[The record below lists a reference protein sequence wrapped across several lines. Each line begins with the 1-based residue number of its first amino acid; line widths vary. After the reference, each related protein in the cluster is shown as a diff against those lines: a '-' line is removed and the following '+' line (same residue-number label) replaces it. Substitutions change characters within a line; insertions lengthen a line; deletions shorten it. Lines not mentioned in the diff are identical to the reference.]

1 MESALRASG
10 RFKRQD
16 QSVSALLNEGVGA
29 FFGLAHGW
37 SPSWIEATDLNENV
51 TRSSLG
57 SVALNIAD
65 LAEHAIDAV
74 PDRVALISGDEQLTY
89 AQLEEKANRLAHYLI
104 DQGVKKDDKVGLYCR
119 NRIEIVIAM
128 LGIVKAGAILV
139 NVNFRYVE
147 GELKYLFEN
156 SDMVALVHERRYA
169 DRVANV
175 LPETPNVKTILA
187 VEDGSDDDFQRYGG
201 VEFYSALEQ
210 GSPDRDFGERSADDI
225 YLLYTGGTTGF
236 PKGVM
241 WRHEDIYRVLFG
253 GTDFATGE
261 FVKDEYDLAKAAAEN
276 PPMIRYPIP
285 PMIHGATQSATWMS
299 LFSGQTMVLAPE
311 FDADEVW
318 QTIEKHKVN
327 LLFFTG
333 DAMAR
338 PLLDA
343 LTKLHDGGHEPDL
356 SSLFLLASTAA
367 LFSTSIKE
375 KFLELLPNRV
385 ITDSIGSSETGFGGT
400 SIVAKGQSHTGGP
413 RVTIDHRTVVLDED
427 GNEVK
432 PGSGVRGMI
441 AKKGNI
447 PVGYYKDEKKTA
459 ETFKTFNGVR
469 YAIPGDYAEVDEDGS
484 VTMLGRGSQSI
495 NSGGEKIY
503 PEEVEAALKGHPD
516 VFDALGGR
524 CARRALRQLRRRRR
538 APPPRHQPVAGRTR
552 HVRAPGDRGIQSA
565 AQGLVGRRDPP
576 DTGRQA
582 RLPVGQGHHRGA
594 ARRRRA
600 RQPCGNRNLMRTEL
614 CDRFG
619 IDYPIFVFTPSEKVA
634 AAVSKAGGLG
644 VLGCV
649 RFNEADDLENV
660 LCWMDENTDGKP
672 YGVDIVMPA
681 KVPQEGSAVDI
692 DKLIPQSHRD
702 FVTKTLADLGVPPLP
717 DDEERNEGVLGWLHS
732 VARSHVEVAL
742 QASDQADRQRARL
755 AARRT
760 SSTRRT
766 RPACRWPRWR
776 AAPSTRSATS
786 RTAST
791 SWWRRATR
799 PAATPVRSVRWCCG
813 RKSLTR
819 LAVRRPCWRRAA
831 SAPAGRW
838 PPRWRSA
845 RKASGWARRSS
856 RPPNTTS
863 ATASR
868 AACRRFRRRCCGP
881 TPATRCAAGS
891 TPASP
896 RAC

>member
-1 MESALRASG
+1 M
-10 RFKRQD
+10 
-16 QSVSALLNEGVGA
+16 
-29 FFGLAHGW
+29 
-37 SPSWIEATDLNENV
+37 
-51 TRSSLG
+51 
-57 SVALNIAD
+57 ALNIAD

-89 AQLEEKANRLAHYLI
+89 AQLEEKANRLAHYLR
-104 DQGVKKDDKVGLYCR
+104 DRGVKKDDKVGLYCR

-139 NVNFRYVE
+139 NINYRYVE

-175 LPETPNVKTILA
+175 LPETPNVTTVLS
-187 VEDGSDDDFQRYGG
+187 VEDGSDDDYQRYGG

-210 GSPDRDFGERSADDI
+210 ASPERDFGERSADDI

-261 FVKDEYDLAKAAAEN
+261 FVKDEYDLAKAAADN
-276 PPMIRYPIP
+276 PPMVRHPIP

-299 LFSGQTMVLAPE
+299 IFSGQTTVLAPE

-318 QTIEKHKVN
+318 ATIEKHKVN

-343 LTKLHDGGHEPDL
+343 LTKLHDSGNEPDL

-469 YAIPGDYAEVDEDGS
+469 YAIPGDFAEVDEDGS

-516 VFDALGGR
+516 VFDAL
-524 CARRALRQLRRRRR
+524 
-538 APPPRHQPVAGRTR
+538 V
-552 HVRAPGDRGIQSA
+552 
-565 AQGLVGRRDPP
+565 VGVP
-576 DTGRQA
+576 DERY
-582 RLPVGQGHHRGA
+582 
-594 ARRRRA
+594 
-600 RQPCGNRNLMRTEL
+600 GN
-614 CDRFG
+614 C
-619 IDYPIFVFTPSEKVA
+619 VA
-634 AAVSKAGGLG
+634 AVIHRRPGTDTTLAELDTFVRQEIAGYKVPRKVWWVDEIHRTPAGKPDY
-644 VLGCV
+644 
-649 RFNEADDLENV
+649 RWAKDTTEERPADDAHANHV
-660 LCWMDENTDGKP
+660 S
-672 YGVDIVMPA
+672 
-681 KVPQEGSAVDI
+681 SA
-692 DKLIPQSHRD
+692 S
-702 FVTKTLADLGVPPLP
+702 
-717 DDEERNEGVLGWLHS
+717 
-732 VARSHVEVAL
+732 
-742 QASDQADRQRARL
+742 
-755 AARRT
+755 
-760 SSTRRT
+760 
-766 RPACRWPRWR
+766 
-776 AAPSTRSATS
+776 
-786 RTAST
+786 
-791 SWWRRATR
+791 
-799 PAATPVRSVRWCCG
+799 
-813 RKSLTR
+813 
-819 LAVRRPCWRRAA
+819 
-831 SAPAGRW
+831 
-838 PPRWRSA
+838 
-845 RKASGWARRSS
+845 
-856 RPPNTTS
+856 
-863 ATASR
+863 
-868 AACRRFRRRCCGP
+868 
-881 TPATRCAAGS
+881 
-891 TPASP
+891 
-896 RAC
+896 

>member
-1 MESALRASG
+1 M
-10 RFKRQD
+10 
-16 QSVSALLNEGVGA
+16 
-29 FFGLAHGW
+29 
-37 SPSWIEATDLNENV
+37 
-51 TRSSLG
+51 
-57 SVALNIAD
+57 ALNIAD

-89 AQLEEKANRLAHYLI
+89 AELEDKANRLAHYLL

-128 LGIVKAGAILV
+128 LGIIKAGAILV

-147 GELKYLFEN
+147 GELKYLFDN

-175 LPETPNVKTILA
+175 LPETPNVKTILS
-187 VEDGSDDDFQRYGG
+187 VEDGSDDDYQRYGG
-201 VEFYSALEQ
+201 VEFYAALEQ
-210 GSPDRDFGERSADDI
+210 GSPERDFGERSADDI

-261 FVKDEYDLAKAAAEN
+261 FVAGEHDLAKAAAEN

-299 LFSGQTMVLAPE
+299 LFSGQTTVLTPE

-318 QTIEKHKVN
+318 QIIERYKVN

-343 LTKLHDGGHEPDL
+343 LTKLHDSGKEPDL

-469 YAIPGDYAEVDEDGS
+469 YAIPGDYAEVDADGS

-516 VFDALGGR
+516 VFDALVVGVPDERYGN
-524 CARRALRQLRRRRR
+524 CVAAVIHRRAGTNPTLAELDAFVRNEI
-538 APPPRHQPVAGRTR
+538 AGYKVPRKIWWVDEIHRTPAGK
-552 HVRAPGDRGIQSA
+552 
-565 AQGLVGRRDPP
+565 P
-576 DTGRQA
+576 DYRWAKDT
-582 RLPVGQGHHRGA
+582 
-594 ARRRRA
+594 
-600 RQPCGNRNLMRTEL
+600 TEE
-614 CDRFG
+614 R
-619 IDYPIFVFTPSEKVA
+619 P
-634 AAVSKAGGLG
+634 
-644 VLGCV
+644 
-649 RFNEADDLENV
+649 ADDAH
-660 LCWMDENTDGKP
+660 
-672 YGVDIVMPA
+672 A
-681 KVPQEGSAVDI
+681 K
-692 DKLIPQSHRD
+692 
-702 FVTKTLADLGVPPLP
+702 
-717 DDEERNEGVLGWLHS
+717 
-732 VARSHVEVAL
+732 HV
-742 QASDQADRQRARL
+742 
-755 AARRT
+755 
-760 SSTRRT
+760 
-766 RPACRWPRWR
+766 
-776 AAPSTRSATS
+776 
-786 RTAST
+786 
-791 SWWRRATR
+791 
-799 PAATPVRSVRWCCG
+799 
-813 RKSLTR
+813 
-819 LAVRRPCWRRAA
+819 
-831 SAPAGRW
+831 
-838 PPRWRSA
+838 
-845 RKASGWARRSS
+845 
-856 RPPNTTS
+856 
-863 ATASR
+863 
-868 AACRRFRRRCCGP
+868 
-881 TPATRCAAGS
+881 GS
-891 TPASP
+891 TT
-896 RAC
+896 